1 MAAEDD
7 VMEETP
13 QQVEAPVVQQSQ
25 PVSQRQAQPVSKRQ
39 AKAKPVSKPVAQR
52 QTKPV
57 SQAPVVQAPVVQQSQ
72 PVSQTQTQAVA
83 YESYQEQQP
92 INTNKQSVGYNAYQ
106 DQQWGMDQFG
116 QESWEINED
125 EPVQNQWGAEPAE
138 EVDQWIPEAQP
149 APIQAPVQKA
159 YKAPVQQSYQAPRKQ
174 AMTQTLVDN
183 YDEEKDQDDHVPVA
197 SKAQR
202 PQREPKVPR
211 NKKPKVVMG
220 VSKTSGTDSGWS
232 KVKGTGMFK
241 QQRKVK
247 AAAPT
252 RKPTPKGPK
261 GQRKNQS
268 KQQQPARKP
277 PMKSKRIANASPKMQ
292 AVKHSPKMQ
301 AVKHSPKMQAVKHSP
316 KMQAVKHSPKMQ
328 PVSHSPKMQP
338 RVEQKA
344 QAEPLHVQPLTLE
357 ILQQQIKDLQARVA
371 ELENRV

>member
-1 MAAEDD
+1 MDPFSQFNDGWDMAEEDL
-7 VMEETP
+7 MEETP

-25 PVSQRQAQPVSKRQ
+25 PVSQRQAQPVSQRQ
-39 AKAKPVSKPVAQR
+39 AKPAAKPRPVPQR

-57 SQAPVVQAPVVQQSQ
+57 SQAPVVQQSQ
-72 PVSQTQTQAVA
+72 PVSQTQTQSVA
-83 YESYQEQQP
+83 YESYQDQKQP
-92 INTNKQSVGYNAYQ
+92 VNTNKQSVGYEAYQ

-116 QESWEINED
+116 QESWEINDD
-125 EPVQNQWGAEPAE
+125 EPVQNQWGAEPVQQ
-138 EVDQWIPEAQP
+138 VDQWIPEAQA
-149 APIQAPVQKA
+149 APVQAPVQKA
-159 YKAPVQQSYQAPRKQ
+159 YKAPVQQSYQAPKKQ
-174 AMTQTLVDN
+174 VPSAMTQTLVDN

-197 SKAQR
+197 TKSK
-202 PQREPKVPR
+202 REPKAPR

-241 QQRKVK
+241 QQRKAK

-261 GQRKNQS
+261 GQRNSQS

-301 AVKHSPKMQAVKHSP
+301 AVKHSPKMQ
-316 KMQAVKHSPKMQ
+316 

-338 RVEQKA
+338 REEQKA